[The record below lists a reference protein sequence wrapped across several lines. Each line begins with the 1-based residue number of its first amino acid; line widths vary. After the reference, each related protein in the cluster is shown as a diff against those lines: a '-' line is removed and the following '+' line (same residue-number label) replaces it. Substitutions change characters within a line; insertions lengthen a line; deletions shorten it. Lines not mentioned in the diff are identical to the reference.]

1 MTMHLLKVDI
11 PEPLAT
17 RLADLAERMQRTRDS
32 LISEALQDWVDREER
47 ERLLIEVGQADV
59 DAGRVVDHADVE
71 AWVESLSTSDPLPVP
86 RARR

>member
-59 DAGRVVDHADVE
+59 DAGRVVDHADVV
-71 AWVESLSTSDPLPVP
+71 AWVESLATSDPLPVP